1 MRKLLLLAGILC
13 SLFAFAGDP
22 KDSTTLLL
30 EALAKIDS
38 IEAKLHYKTGT
49 VTLENGLATINI
61 APGFKFLD
69 AADAKYVLEDV
80 WGNLKGQN
88 PLGMILPAD
97 NKAAIADYAFIV
109 EYEAMGYVKDEDA
122 DDINYDDLLKN
133 MKEESIKS
141 NEERKKAGIPSMYLV
156 GWAAK
161 PHYDKQRKL
170 LYWAKEFKVD
180 STEEN
185 TLNYDIRIL
194 GRKGVLVL
202 QAISGMNQLDSVNK
216 NINNI
221 LGMVSFNKGNR
232 YEDFDSKIDNVAA
245 WTIGGL
251 VAGKLLA
258 KAGILALI
266 LKNIK
271 LIILAIAGFGGAV
284 WRRITGKKKKEEEFA
299 SANTTPAEDIATTDP
314 GDGTTTTEEVQS

>member
-1 MRKLLLLAGILC
+1 MKKLLTLAG
-13 SLFAFAGDP
+13 LFSTLFVFAGSGD
-22 KDSTTLLL
+22 DSTSVLI
-30 EALAKIDS
+30 EQFRMIDS
-38 IEAKLHYKTGT
+38 IEAKLHYKSGT
-49 VTLENGLATINI
+49 VTLENGLASINI

-69 AADAKYVLEDV
+69 ATDAKYVLEDV
-80 WGNLKGQN
+80 WGNLKGQT

-97 NKAAIADYAFIV
+97 SKAAIADYGFII
-109 EYEAMGYVKDEDA
+109 EFEALGYVKDEDA
-122 DDINYDDLLKN
+122 DEINYDDLLKN
-133 MKEESIKS
+133 MKEESVKA
-141 NEERKKAGIPSMYLV
+141 NEERKKAGIPSMFLV

-161 PHYDKQRKL
+161 PHYDKERKL

-180 STEEN
+180 GSEEN

-202 QAISGMNQLDSVNK
+202 QAVSGMSQLDSVNK
-216 NINNI
+216 NISNI
-221 LGMVSFNKGNR
+221 LGMVSFNKGSR
-232 YEDFDSKIDNVAA
+232 YQDFDSKIDNVAA

-271 LIILAIAGFGGAV
+271 LILLAVAAFGGGI
-284 WRRITGKKKKEEEFA
+284 WRRITGKKKKEEELASTDSTSAEDSSSANPVEQTA
-299 SANTTPAEDIATTDP
+299 SA
-314 GDGTTTTEEVQS
+314 EEVQS